1 MFWLAETFNVKSSV
15 DKVKLKEGWKRK
27 KISSK

>member
-1 MFWLAETFNVKSSV
+1 MFWLAETFKVKNRV

-27 KISSK
+27 RNFK